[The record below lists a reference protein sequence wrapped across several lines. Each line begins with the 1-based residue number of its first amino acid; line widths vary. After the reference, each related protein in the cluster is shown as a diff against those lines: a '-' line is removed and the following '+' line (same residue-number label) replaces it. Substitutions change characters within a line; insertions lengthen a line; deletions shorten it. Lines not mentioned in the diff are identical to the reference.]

1 MKRSEYRLTRS
12 TLLTILLLL
21 AAQCLYAREGGA
33 GGHGGGG
40 GIIGL
45 ILAPFMILYA
55 LYKAQ
60 QVKKKK
66 LESENIIAQ
75 AALEDPIW
83 NENNMQALAK
93 DMFFKMQQ
101 AWMERDLTDVKKL
114 ISQELY
120 NDYKTQLDVM
130 KSSHE
135 KNMLEG
141 INVTNVSIISSQDY
155 RDDSQDTF
163 TAYIAGKI
171 IDYTINEQT
180 GNVIKNEKQE
190 EESFSDNYQFIRRGN
205 AWILNS
211 IKNDV
216 SLGDIESAVNYKE
229 Q

>member
-1 MKRSEYRLTRS
+1 MKHSQCRLTRS
-12 TLLTILLLL
+12 FFLTMILLF
-21 AAQCLYAREGGA
+21 ATQCLYARA
-33 GGHGGGG
+33 GGGG
-40 GIIGL
+40 GHGSGGIIGI

-55 LYKAQ
+55 LYKGQ

-83 NENNMQALAK
+83 NEGKMEALAK

-101 AWMERDLTDVKKL
+101 AWMERDLSKVKKL
-114 ISQELY
+114 ISDELY

-155 RDDSQDTF
+155 RDDTQDNF

-180 GNVIKNEKQE
+180 GNVIKNKKQE
-190 EESFSDNYQFIRRGN
+190 EESFSDNYHV
-205 AWILNS
+205 WILNS

-216 SLGDIESAVNYKE
+216 SLGDIEGAVNYKE